1 MNHESNLENKN
12 QINFFLLSLVI
23 LGELLT
29 VSRPLFF
36 TLCQERTDDSGQLK
50 HTPDPIHA
58 ISFLLL
64 LFSLLLLGLWGGQPH
79 LFGKHRFYLV
89 DICRFC
95 LVV

>member
-1 MNHESNLENKN
+1 MN
-12 QINFFLLSLVI
+12 QILKTRTKSIFSSVSGD

-29 VSRPLFF
+29 GSRPLFF
-36 TLCQERTDDSGQLK
+36 TLCQERTDGSGQLK